1 MKPDHDALR
10 AGRANEAKI
19 TTRFELPA
27 STIAK
32 VILTLAGIWLLFRL
46 WPLLVQLV
54 VAFLLA
60 AALDPSV
67 TRLERRGWPRSASIA
82 AITAGFLAVVGLV
95 LWLLIPPLIEQGA
108 NFASNLPAY
117 TDRVQGLLNKYPAV
131 QERIE
136 SASAEGSADPTA
148 VFTGALAFGSG
159 LVQGVATFFI
169 VLVLTVYL
177 LVDGERVYS
186 WVTHYL
192 PPRQRAKIR
201 LAMPEISKVVSGY
214 IIGQAIT
221 SLIFGVFAFVVLA
234 VLGVPEPLLLAIV
247 AAFADAI
254 PIAGVLIATVPA
266 VLLGLTVSIPT
277 AVIVFALYMAYQQI
291 ENYVIVP
298 RIYRG
303 TLQISSF
310 AVLVAVLIGGQLLG
324 IVGVL
329 LALPIAA
336 AIPVVERIW
345 RDQAAP
351 AGSMA
356 NAPGKFTVPVP
367 NGEAQSGPSGDS

>member
-1 MKPDHDALR
+1 M
-10 AGRANEAKI
+10 
-19 TTRFELPA
+19 TTRFELPG

-32 VILTLAGIWLLFRL
+32 VILTLAAIWLLLRL

-60 AALDPSV
+60 AALDPLV
-67 TRLERRGWPRSASIA
+67 TRLERRGWPRSGSVA
-82 AITAGFLAVVGLV
+82 AITTGFLGVVALV
-95 LWLLIPPLIEQGA
+95 LWLLIPPLIEQGT
-108 NFASNLPAY
+108 NFADDLPAY
-117 TDRVQGLLNKYPAV
+117 TDRVQGLLDRYPAV

-136 SASAEGSADPTA
+136 SASTEGSADPTA

-159 LVQGVATFFI
+159 LVQSVATFFI

-177 LVDGERVYS
+177 LVDGERVYG

-192 PPRQRAKIR
+192 PPRQRAKVR

-214 IIGQAIT
+214 IVGQVIT

-254 PIAGVLIATVPA
+254 PIAGVLIATIPA
-266 VLLGLTVSIPT
+266 VLLGFTVSIPT
-277 AVIVFALYMAYQQI
+277 AAIVFALYMGYQQI
-291 ENYVIVP
+291 ENYVLVP

-324 IVGVL
+324 IIGVL

-351 AGSMA
+351 VGSMA
-356 NAPGKFTVPVP
+356 DSPGQFTISVPQQEAPLPRNRKPRT
-367 NGEAQSGPSGDS
+367 GDRARSPHDPPA